1 MTATTTPAISRI
13 RFNSRHEFA
22 AFATQS
28 NAPRYSVICSTF
40 YREHHKTLGIAPG
53 EALFS
58 DDPTALNKAAL
69 AWDRNQVKV
78 SIVPNNIEPGDRALW
93 GAFAGPDRIWLVTA
107 APDFPDDL
115 LDPVFVMDG
124 PLLSAPQEKA
134 EEMALEQLCD
144 QDEHPLVFI
153 DNQDRIDRQFL
164 FEILADDAEKSPW
177 GFSG

>member
-28 NAPRYSVICSTF
+28 DAPRYSVICSTF
-40 YREHHKTLGIAPG
+40 YREHHKTLGVVPG

-58 DDPTALNKAAL
+58 DDPATLKKAAL

-78 SIVPNNIEPGDRALW
+78 SIVPTNIEPGDRALW
-93 GAFAGPDRIWLVTA
+93 
-107 APDFPDDL
+107 
-115 LDPVFVMDG
+115 
-124 PLLSAPQEKA
+124 SAPQEKA

-144 QDEHPLVFI
+144 QDEHPLMFI
-153 DNQDRIDRQFL
+153 DNQDSIDRQFL
-164 FEILADDAEKSPW
+164 SEILADDAEKSPW